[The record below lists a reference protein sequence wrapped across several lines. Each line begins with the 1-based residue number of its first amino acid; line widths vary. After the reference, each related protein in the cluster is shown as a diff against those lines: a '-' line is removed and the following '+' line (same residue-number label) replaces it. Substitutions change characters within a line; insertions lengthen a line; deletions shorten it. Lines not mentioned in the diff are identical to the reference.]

1 MELFHKMISEL
12 SGISE
17 KQISSTL
24 HLLGEGATIPFISR
38 YRKEATGGLDEVQ
51 IEQIKEQHDKLC
63 DIAKRKE
70 TILGTITEQGKLT
83 AELEK
88 RINDTWN
95 PTELEDIY
103 LPTSPN
109 VRHAPKPPVRKGW
122 SRLPPYCY
130 YRGKAT

>member
-1 MELFHKMISEL
+1 MELFHKMISGSL
-12 SGISE
+12 GIPE
-17 KQISSTL
+17 RQIASTL

-83 AELEK
+83 AELDQRHLEPYGTGRCLSPLQTQTENPCGSRPPK
-88 RINDTWN
+88 RTRTACHN
-95 PTELEDIY
+95 PL
-103 LPTSPN
+103 
-109 VRHAPKPPVRKGW
+109 
-122 SRLPPYCY
+122 
-130 YRGKAT
+130 ATTGE